1 MGLLG
6 ILMENPARTIIAFD
20 RNSNSNPNPNCD
32 PKTALESRI
41 KIVEQSQT
49 KEEKSS
55 SFGHRDREQ
64 MK

>member
-32 PKTALESRI
+32 PNTAFESRI
-41 KIVEQSQT
+41 KIVGAES
-49 KEEKSS
+49 EEKKRE
-55 SFGHRDREQ
+55 SFGHTDREQ

>member
-32 PKTALESRI
+32 PNTALESRI
-41 KIVEQSQT
+41 KIVGAESEKRR
-49 KEEKSS
+49 KELVSDTEIESK
-55 SFGHRDREQ
+55 
-64 MK
+64 